1 MTAPA
6 STKDELH
13 QLIDQMSM
21 DEAQQLLDY
30 LNMKADPDELTP
42 EEEAEVAESLAEIER
57 GEFDTLDEFRRKV
70 RS

>member
-21 DEAQQLLDY
+21 DDAQQLLDY